1 MFLIDDRLPPLERW
15 DEQFRRIVN
24 DSYVLRGA
32 EVSLT
37 GTVEI
42 RDDKLFLAGNG
53 RRPAVQLAPLNPA
66 SKVQW
71 DRATRAPQLALPDE
85 VAAYMTIAPEISGG
99 TMPAVTVTGPI
110 SHTGSGY
117 VLEVREV
124 RR

>member
-1 MFLIDDRLPPLERW
+1 
-15 DEQFRRIVN
+15 
-24 DSYVLRGA
+24 
-32 EVSLT
+32 
-37 GTVEI
+37 
-42 RDDKLFLAGNG
+42 
-53 RRPAVQLAPLNPA
+53 LAPLNPA